1 MLLWRIYKIWLVCR
15 KQWTCRSR
23 LWISHP
29 VRWMLFPADLTA
41 KEKEKGQCRVK
52 TEEIILVNRLVVLR
66 RQKWEAVFAVI
77 TLTIRHVTRIVLPV
91 ARNVMHAARLD
102 ILQSVAKQR
111 NANLLQ
117 EMTREGII
125 HGVEPINY
133 QRIQPLA
140 NKIIMHLQSRMPAET
155 SLKWSGDTASSDGN
169 RLRFHN
175 RPSEIIGLPQPIDHR
190 L

>member
-1 MLLWRIYKIWLVCR
+1 M
-15 KQWTCRSR
+15 
-23 LWISHP
+23 
-29 VRWMLFPADLTA
+29 
-41 KEKEKGQCRVK
+41 
-52 TEEIILVNRLVVLR
+52 
-66 RQKWEAVFAVI
+66 
-77 TLTIRHVTRIVLPV
+77 TRIDLPV

-140 NKIIMHLQSRMPAET
+140 NKIIMPLQLESV
-155 SLKWSGDTASSDGN
+155 SLQVVVK
-169 RLRFHN
+169 L
-175 RPSEIIGLPQPIDHR
+175 I
-190 L
+190 